1 MTLESDGTGG
11 WRFIGFLDA
20 FDAVYYLKRGYD
32 VDIHGRGDSNKAQ
45 DGAVASL
52 ADMDVQIMLLICLS
66 APEADLDLVFPSVI
80 LP

>member
-1 MTLESDGTGG
+1 
-11 WRFIGFLDA
+11 
-20 FDAVYYLKRGYD
+20 
-32 VDIHGRGDSNKAQ
+32 
-45 DGAVASL
+45 VASL